1 MHTRD
6 TWLSSLTFGS
16 DCSRVSLYSFGSRS
30 SSDAR
35 GSLESREPR
44 DPVQAWVSLVAF
56 LSKLPIDARKTFG
69 SGRSR
74 ETRDD
79 LATLAVSSFTF
90 PSFLP
95 STSWET

>member
-1 MHTRD
+1 MDAIARRTGQARESIQPVTSRDTVVTFHPVHTRD

-16 DCSRVSLYSFGSRS
+16 DCSRVSLYSFGTRS

-56 LSKLPIDARKTFG
+56 
-69 SGRSR
+69 
-74 ETRDD
+74 
-79 LATLAVSSFTF
+79 
-90 PSFLP
+90 PS
-95 STSWET
+95 